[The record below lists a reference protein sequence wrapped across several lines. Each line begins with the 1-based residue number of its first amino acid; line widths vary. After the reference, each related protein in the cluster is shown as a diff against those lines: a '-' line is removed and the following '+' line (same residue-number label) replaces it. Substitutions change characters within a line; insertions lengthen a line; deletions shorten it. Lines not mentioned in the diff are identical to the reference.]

1 MFGMSAEELDP
12 QPLTGII
19 ICGSTSFCLLIYER
33 KKIKPMRKV
42 RHLIEVMDLFSLQLF
57 LSNYF
62 VDGYI
67 YYVPTV
73 SHIYPML

>member
-1 MFGMSAEELDP
+1 
-12 QPLTGII
+12 
-19 ICGSTSFCLLIYER
+19 
-33 KKIKPMRKV
+33 
-42 RHLIEVMDLFSLQLF
+42 LF

-73 SHIYPML
+73 SHIYPMLWIKQDLENTEYVYRSAKEGTEVQFLDRVSPKISPASTL